1 MAPTLY
7 RYIIQNSYKSQVIV
21 VVLTLALLPLAPIP
35 LELQRRM
42 LNEAIDGQDLNL
54 LWQLGAMYLGLILLQ
69 SGVKFAMKWKREV
82 ISARI
87 VHSLRHSIFRCIY
100 TVLPP
105 SKIRKGGGPDDDRVD
120 EGMVVSMLN
129 SEVRNLGEFSGSAI
143 SGPVLQVGTIVFV
156 LGYMFWVEPTVA
168 LVAVGLYLPQF
179 IIVPLAQRRINIL
192 TRRGALKVRQMS
204 GFIVDNAE
212 HELIGEE
219 APDEFVALTD
229 EILKFNLKAVRLKHI
244 MKTINN
250 LLIALGPLGVIGI
263 GGWMV
268 IEGQIEAGVIL
279 AFVSGLERLGGPVRD
294 LIGFYRKL
302 SDANMRYRMLIS
314 AFPSEHRI
322 GPLEPAEA
330 QPA

>member
-7 RYIIQNSYKSQVIV
+7 RYIIQNSYRSQIIV

-42 LNEAIDGQDLNL
+42 LNEAVGGKEFNL
-54 LWQLGAMYLGLILLQ
+54 LLQLGAMYLGLLLVQ
-69 SGVKFAMKWKREV
+69 AGLKYAMKLQRET

-87 VHSLRHSIFRCIY
+87 VYSLRHSVFRCIY

-105 SKIRKGGGPDDDRVD
+105 SKIRKGGGPEDDRVD

-129 SEVRNLGEFSGSAI
+129 SEVGNLGGFAGAAI
-143 SGPVLQVGTIVFV
+143 SGPILQVGTIVFV

-168 LVAVGLYLPQF
+168 LVALGLYSPQF
-179 IIVPLAQRRINIL
+179 VVVPVIQKRINDL
-192 TRRGALKVRQMS
+192 MRHGALKVRDMS

-212 HELIGEE
+212 HELIGSE
-219 APDEFVALTD
+219 APDEFVELTD
-229 EILKFNLKAVRLKHI
+229 DILALKLKAVRLKHI

-250 LLIALGPLGVIGI
+250 MLIALGPLGVITI
-263 GGWMV
+263 GGWLV
-268 IEGQIEAGVIL
+268 INGRMEAGVIL
-279 AFVSGLERLGGPVRD
+279 AFISGLERLGSPVRD
-294 LIGFYRKL
+294 LIGFYRQL
-302 SDANMRYRMLIS
+302 TDAQMRYRMLIS

-322 GPLEPAEA
+322 GPAAVPA
-330 QPA
+330 